1 LRCGFWER
9 ANFRFSD
16 SGFFLVGID
25 HDLIGGGGNAGE
37 EVMNKRNFFRENFFG
52 GRVGLKKDGIFFEVW
67 L

>member
-1 LRCGFWER
+1 
-9 ANFRFSD
+9 
-16 SGFFLVGID
+16 VGID